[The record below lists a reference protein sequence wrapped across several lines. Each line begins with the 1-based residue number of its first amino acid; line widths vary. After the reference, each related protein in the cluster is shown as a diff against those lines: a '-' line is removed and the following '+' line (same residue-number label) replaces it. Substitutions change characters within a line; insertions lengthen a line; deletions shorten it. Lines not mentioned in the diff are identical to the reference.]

1 MLLVIDVG
9 NTNIKMG
16 VYNGGKLVQ
25 SWRMSVKVERTSD
38 EFGAVMSSLF
48 AGKNITFADIDGVI
62 MSSVCPSVNYTIEH
76 ACEYYIGIRPI
87 SVGMGIK
94 TGLDVKYTNPQEVG
108 ADRIVNS
115 VAAYKLYG
123 GPCIVVDFGTATTF
137 NLISERGEFLG
148 GCIAP
153 GIKSAME
160 SLVNNTAR
168 LTNVELTR
176 PETIVGRTTE
186 SNLQAGI
193 IYGFTGLVKYIIE
206 KLRGESGLA
215 NAKVVATGGLSQ
227 LVQTGGE
234 KILDIVDRSL
244 TLKGLKILY
253 DVNAG
258 TVGNKKRCGAEN
270 RHGHEKTDA
279 DKHADAMK

>member
-16 VYNGGKLVQ
+16 VYDGGKMIQ

-38 EFGAVMSSLF
+38 EFGAVMGELF
-48 AGKNITFADIDGVI
+48 AGVGVTFDDIDGVI
-62 MSSVCPSVNYTIEH
+62 MSSVCPPINYTIEH
-76 ACEYYIGIRPI
+76 ACEYYIGIKPMM
-87 SVGMGIK
+87 VGMGIK
-94 TGLDVKYTNPQEVG
+94 TGLDVKYTNPHEVG

-160 SLVNNTAR
+160 SLANNTAR
-168 LTNVELTR
+168 LTNVELIR
-176 PETIVGRTTE
+176 PESVVGKTTE

-193 IYGFTGLVKYIIE
+193 IYGFTGLVGYIIAEFRKE
-206 KLRGESGLA
+206 KGFED
-215 NAKVVATGGLSQ
+215 AKVVATGGLSQ
-227 LVQTGGE
+227 LVQGGGE

-244 TLKGLKILY
+244 TLKGLKLLY
-253 DVNAG
+253 DANIAVTG
-258 TVGNKKRCGAEN
+258 RQVKRRNNVEY
-270 RHGHEKTDA
+270 RHR
-279 DKHADAMK
+279 HAKNI

>member
-16 VYNGGKLVQ
+16 VYNGSKMIQ
-25 SWRMSVKVERTSD
+25 SWRISVKVERTSD
-38 EFGAVMSSLF
+38 EFGATMSTLF
-48 AGKNITFADIDGVI
+48 AGKNITFGDIDGVI

-76 ACEYYIGIRPI
+76 ACEYYIGIKPI
-87 SVGMGIK
+87 AVGMGIK
-94 TGLDVKYTNPQEVG
+94 TGLDVKYTNPHEVG

-137 NLISERGEFLG
+137 NLISAKGEFLG

-168 LTNVELTR
+168 LTNVELVR
-176 PETIVGRTTE
+176 PESIVGKTTE
-186 SNLQAGI
+186 ANLQAGI
-193 IYGFTGLVKYIIE
+193 IYGFTGLVKYIIA
-206 KLRGESGLA
+206 KLRSDSGLED
-215 NAKVVATGGLSQ
+215 AKVVATGGLSQ
-227 LVQTGGE
+227 LVQSGGE

-253 DVNAG
+253 DANAA
-258 TVGNKKRCGAEN
+258 NMPQRPKRHQSADHQHRHEN
-270 RHGHEKTDA
+270 NA
-279 DKHADAMK
+279 N